1 MSTLSD
7 LFSSIGTAIRRV
19 TGEDIK
25 IKPTQFAS
33 KINKMAYVDNG
44 RVTGRVN
51 RTDVATPSTDFNVD
65 TGYFTVT
72 QNQPAGLVA
81 QGTKKTGYQL
91 PTLSGSVVTPSS
103 QDQIAVRKGNY
114 IGGNITVKGD
124 ANLKSEYILRGRR
137 INGEETP
144 ISIFGVQGTC
154 ERLRH
159 MPRYTEEEIYGQL
172 ASDCAKS
179 YHIARRIT
187 GVKFRYSQSHG
198 VFGDGLL
205 TDSEGRCYMDCST
218 FGGLVARNIPFS
230 KSPYAKVYGRP
241 NMTLADIGLTQKVVS
256 QLNTTDPYLD
266 MQTHEDFKFSFKT
279 GYKSVRTASEL
290 AEYYYQQGKA
300 LHVYPQG
307 QPPSS
312 LPSDVR
318 AGDMVFWAKATAN
331 DHQKSRFMG
340 ISHVGIFA
348 NDPRVYFQVT
358 GSSDTVGNTVFASNF
373 ADHMDE
379 IVLIVRPDYR
389 PKKAYVTPS
398 GINLLPQ
405 FAFDSLQVDTTK
417 TANGLVF
424 KPQSSGGFTVQVT
437 NTSARVDHTT
447 FYLYGKDHPITL
459 TPGTYKLSG
468 TPTHPQVNSTGTSLL
483 WGLSVK
489 KADGTNI
496 PNTSGSDHVWDR
508 GVGDTFTITSTTQVY
523 VYFFVSKSLTNTS
536 KYSIKPSLIKQ

>member
-1 MSTLSD
+1 MSTLSE
-7 LFSSIGTAIRRV
+7 LFTNIGTAIRKV
-19 TGEDIK
+19 TGSSTK
-25 IKPTQFAS
+25 IKPTKFADEIS
-33 KINKMAYVDNG
+33 KMAYVDNG
-44 RVTGRVN
+44 KVTGRIN
-51 RTDVATPSTDFNVD
+51 RTDVAQPKVEFNVD
-65 TGYFTVT
+65 TGVFNVT

-81 QGTKKTGYQL
+81 GGVKTSVYQL
-91 PTLSGSVVTPSS
+91 PTFKDISVTPTNT
-103 QDQIAVRKGNY
+103 DQIAVTKGNY
-114 IGGNITVKGD
+114 MGGDLTVKGD
-124 ANLKSEYILRGRR
+124 PNLISEYILRGRR

-179 YHIARRIT
+179 YHIARRVL
-187 GVKFRYSQSHG
+187 GVQFKYSQSHG
-198 VFGDGLL
+198 VFGDGVL
-205 TDSEGRCYMDCST
+205 TDAEGRCYMDCST
-218 FGGLVARNIPFS
+218 LGGLVARNIPFS
-230 KSPYAKVYGRP
+230 KSPYSKVYGQA
-241 NMTLADIGLTQKVVS
+241 NKKLSDIGLDKTVIS
-256 QLNTTDPYLD
+256 QLNNTDPYLD

-318 AGDMVFWAKATAN
+318 AGDMLFWAKATAN

-348 NDPRVYFQVT
+348 NDPSVYFQVT
-358 GSSDTVGNTVFASNF
+358 GSDDAVGNTVFASNF

-379 IVLIVRPDYR
+379 VVLIVRPDYS

-405 FAFDSLQVDTTK
+405 FAFDSLQVDTSK
-417 TANGLVF
+417 TTNGLTF

-437 NTSARVDHTT
+437 DTSARADHTT
-447 FYLYGKDHPITL
+447 FYLYGHERPITL
-459 TPGTYKLSG
+459 TPGTYTLSG
-468 TPTHPQVNSTGTSLL
+468 TPVHPQVSSTGTSLL

-489 KADGTNI
+489 NANGNNI
-496 PNTSGSDHVWDR
+496 ANTSGADHVWDR
-508 GVGDTFTITSTTQVY
+508 GKGDTFTVTSTIQAY

-536 KYSIKPSLIKQ
+536 SYSIKPSLIKQ

>member
-33 KINKMAYVDNG
+33 KISKMAYVDNG

-144 ISIFGVQGTC
+144 ISIFGVQGTL
-154 ERLRH
+154 ERLRNLPKYH
-159 MPRYTEEEIYGQL
+159 GEDIYGYI

-179 YHIARRIT
+179 YHLARRIG
-187 GVKFRYSQSHG
+187 GVEFRYSQSHG
-198 VFGDGLL
+198 IFGDGVL
-205 TDSEGRCYMDCST
+205 TDSEGRCWMDCST
-218 FGGLVARNIPFS
+218 LGGLVARNIPFS
-230 KSPYAKVYGRP
+230 KSPYAKAYGKA
-241 NMTLADIGLTQKVVS
+241 NVTLASLGLDKTVIS
-256 QLNTTDPYLD
+256 RLNTVDPYLD

-279 GYKSVRTASEL
+279 GYKSIRTASEL

-348 NDPRVYFQVT
+348 SDPSAFYQVT
-358 GSSDTVGNTVFASNF
+358 GYSDERVTKTVFASNF

-389 PKKAYVTPS
+389 PKTYATPS

-405 FAFDSLQVDTTK
+405 HSFDSLCVSASKTK
-417 TANGLVF
+417 NGLTF
-424 KPQSSGGFTVQVT
+424 RPLFSGGFTVQVT
-437 NTSARVDHTT
+437 DTSARTDHTT
-447 FYLYGKDHPITL
+447 FYLYGKERPITL

-496 PNTSGSDHVWDR
+496 PNTKGNDHVWDR
-508 GVGDTFTITSTTQVY
+508 GVGDTFTIKSTTQVY

-536 KYSIKPSLIKQ
+536 TYSVKPSLIKQ

>member
-7 LFSSIGTAIRRV
+7 LFSSIGIAIRRV
-19 TGEDIK
+19 TGKDTRLR
-25 IKPTQFAS
+25 PTQFANEIS
-33 KINKMAYVDNG
+33 KMAYVDNG

-51 RTDVATPSTDFNVD
+51 RTEVATPSVDFDVD

-72 QNQPAGLVA
+72 QNQSAGIVA
-81 QGTKKTGYQL
+81 QDTKRTGYQL
-91 PTLSGSVVTPSS
+91 PTLSGSVVTPSN

-144 ISIFGVQGTC
+144 ISIFGVQGTL
-154 ERLRH
+154 ERLRYLPKYH
-159 MPRYTEEEIYGQL
+159 GEEIYGYI

-179 YHIARRIT
+179 YHLARRIG
-187 GVKFRYSQSHG
+187 GVEFRYSQSHG
-198 VFGDGLL
+198 LFGDGLL
-205 TDSEGRCYMDCST
+205 TDEAGRCWMDCST
-218 FGGLVARNIPFS
+218 LGGLVARNIPFS
-230 KSPYAKVYGRP
+230 ESPYARAYGRA
-241 NMTLADIGLTQKVVS
+241 NVTLSSLGLNKTVIS
-256 QLNTTDPYLD
+256 QLNKVDPYLD

-279 GYKSVRTASEL
+279 GYKSIRTAGEL
-290 AEYYYQQGKA
+290 AEYYYQQGRT
-300 LHVYPQG
+300 LHEYAPG
-307 QPPSS
+307 NPPSS

-318 AGDMVFWAKATAN
+318 AGDMIFWAKASAN

-348 NDPRVYFQVT
+348 SDPKAFYQVT
-358 GSSDTVGNTVFASNF
+358 GYRDERVTKTVFAPNF

-389 PKKAYVTPS
+389 PKTYITPS

-405 FAFDSLQVDTTK
+405 HSFDSLCVSASKTK
-417 TANGLVF
+417 NGLTF
-424 KPQSSGGFTVQVT
+424 RPLFSNGFSVQVT
-437 NTSARVDHTT
+437 DTSARLDHTT
-447 FYLYGKDHPITL
+447 FYLYGKERPITL

-468 TPTHPQVNSTGTSLL
+468 TPIHPQVKSTGTSKL

-489 KADGTNI
+489 RADGTNI
-496 PNTSGSDHVWDR
+496 TNSSGSDHVWDR
-508 GVGDTFTITSTTQVY
+508 GAGDTFTITSTTQVY

-536 KYSIKPSLIKQ
+536 TYSVKPRLIKS

>member
-1 MSTLSD
+1 MSTLRD
-7 LFSSIGTAIRRV
+7 LFSSIGIAIRRV
-19 TGEDIK
+19 TGNDIK
-25 IKPTQFAS
+25 LRPTQFANE
-33 KINKMAYVDNG
+33 INKMAYVDNG
-44 RVTGRVN
+44 RITGRVN
-51 RTDVATPSTDFNVD
+51 RTEVATPTTNFDVD

-72 QNQPAGLVA
+72 QNQPTGVVA
-81 QGTKKTGYQL
+81 QGTKRTGYQL

-114 IGGNITVKGD
+114 MGGNVIVKGD
-124 ANLKSEYILRGRR
+124 PNLKSEYILRGRR

-144 ISIFGVQGTC
+144 ISIFGVQGTLD
-154 ERLRH
+154 RMRNLPKYH
-159 MPRYTEEEIYGQL
+159 GEEIYGYL

-179 YHIARRIT
+179 YHLARRIG
-187 GVKFRYSQSHG
+187 GVSFRYSQSHG

-205 TDSEGRCYMDCST
+205 TDSEGRCWMDCST

-230 KSPYAKVYGRP
+230 KSPYAKAYGKA
-241 NMTLADIGLTQKVVS
+241 NVTLADIGLTKNVVS
-256 QLNTTDPYLD
+256 QLNTVDPYLD

-279 GYKSVRTASEL
+279 GYKSIRTAGEL
-290 AEYYYQQGKA
+290 AEYYYQMGRT
-300 LHVYPQG
+300 LHVYEPG
-307 QPPSS
+307 NPPSS

-318 AGDMVFWAKATAN
+318 AGDMIFWAKATAN

-348 NDPRVYFQVT
+348 NDPAFFYQVT
-358 GSSDTVGNTVFASNF
+358 GYSDERVTNTVFAPKF

-379 IVLIVRPDYR
+379 IVLIVRPDYK
-389 PKKAYVTPS
+389 PKIYVTPS

-405 FAFDSLQVDTTK
+405 HSFDSLCVSTTK
-417 TANGLVF
+417 TKNGLTF
-424 KPQSSGGFTVQVT
+424 KPQSSEGFTVQVT
-437 NTSARVDHTT
+437 DTSARIDHTT
-447 FYLYGKDHPITL
+447 FYLYGKERPITL

-468 TPTHPQVNSTGTSLL
+468 TPTHPQVKSTGTSLL

-496 PNTSGSDHVWDR
+496 PNTSGADHVWDR
-508 GVGDTFTITSTTQVY
+508 GIGDTFTITSTIQVY

-536 KYSIKPSLIKQ
+536 RYSIKPSLIKQ